1 MLKHFFVYFLL
12 FLSFF
17 SNAQSILEKGMPFV
31 QNYLPESYGNHGK
44 IWDIKSAKNGMIY
57 MASEDG
63 LLEFDGKT
71 WGHFKSYRGYTRS
84 LYVAD
89 DSTIYAGADM
99 DFGVWKKNKFRKF
112 SFTSLYPFRKKIGG
126 VNEEF
131 WGTYQIKNQ
140 MVFVSHQNIYIRS
153 EKKLTKFSA
162 KSRFSNSFFVN
173 GRLFLADEK
182 KGLFEYDGVKLKL
195 LFPYPDNSS
204 LDVSGVFF
212 NGNSLRI
219 ITKDKGIFEWNNG
232 RLTPLQ
238 LEVSSMLIKNKVF
251 SFITLGKQYYA
262 FGTILDGI
270 YITDLNGKIIQHI
283 NKSKGL
289 PNNTVLCMHYQK
301 NGKLWLGLDYGI
313 SSVDIKNDITY
324 FYSQD
329 DDFGTGYTAA
339 FKDDTFFL
347 GSNQGLYFTDW
358 NEMGNPRSGTFLQMI
373 EGSEGQ
379 VWTLKNIDGNLYCGH
394 DKGLFILEKNSL
406 KKVNNEYG
414 VSAITPF
421 RKNYVLT
428 GNYSG
433 IFVYKKENNILKFIK
448 KMNLIVGAV
457 SQIEVENDH
466 TIWINIPNY
475 GILRTTIDASFN
487 AVNRQIFPDSNF
499 KGNLPHLYKI
509 KEKIKIFT
517 SSEQYDF
524 NHQNNKF
531 FPASEKVQLPVINGK
546 LPGFYIPQKLSA
558 EYNFFPI
565 YNGFALEK
573 LNFQDKNRFSSRLIF
588 TKAQMFNNMGNFDL
602 EENQKLPYRFNNLR
616 FVFSLPNEGGVEYQY
631 FLDGFSKD
639 WSVWNSENKI
649 EFLGLKEGTYS
660 FLVKAKIGNQISDI
674 KTFTFRINPPWYRS
688 LYSYAAYLLII
699 AGFFYSLKKYQ
710 ENKLKKQKLELL
722 KKEQNALREQAEKH
736 RQEMFFEKQ
745 RQLENEKN
753 NLKEEIK
760 NKTIELATKAKED
773 EDKNRLLS
781 TINEKILEIENNP
794 NISKIRLGEIRRTLK
809 TYLETDD
816 HTFEI
821 QMDELH
827 QEFFKA
833 MRKKFPNLSIYDLRL
848 CAYLKIGLNSKEMAD
863 IFQVLPSSINVSR
876 SRLRKKLG
884 LKPEDDLFDFLNNFE

>member
-1 MLKHFFVYFLL
+1 MLKYFFAYFLL
-12 FLSFF
+12 FLSLF
-17 SNAQSILEKGMPFV
+17 SDAQSILEKGMPFV
-31 QNYLPESYGNHGK
+31 QNYLPENYGNHGK
-44 IWDIKSAKNGMIY
+44 IWDVKSAENGMIY

-63 LLEFDGKT
+63 LLEFDGKI
-71 WGHFKSYRGYTRS
+71 WSHFKSYRGYTRS
-84 LYVAD
+84 LCVAN

-99 DFGVWKKNKFRKF
+99 DFGIWKRNKFRKF
-112 SFTSLYPFRKKIGG
+112 TFTSLYPFKKKIGG

-140 MVFVSHQNIYIRS
+140 IVFVSHQNVYAVLN
-153 EKKLTKFSA
+153 KKLTKLSA
-162 KSRFSNSFFVN
+162 QSRFSNSFFVN
-173 GRLFLADEK
+173 GRLFLADER
-182 KGLFEYDGVKLKL
+182 KGLFEYTGSQLKL
-195 LFPYPDNSS
+195 IFPFENSNP
-204 LDVSGVFF
+204 LDISGVIIR
-212 NGNSLRI
+212 GNTLRI
-219 ITKDKGIFEWNNG
+219 VTKNKGIFEWNNG
-232 RLTPLQ
+232 KLTSLQ
-238 LEVSSMLIKNKVF
+238 FEVSPALIKGKVF
-251 SFITLGKQYYA
+251 SFISLGTQYYA
-262 FGTILDGI
+262 FGTILDGM

-339 FKDDTFFL
+339 FKDHIFFL

-358 NEMGNPRSGTFLQMI
+358 NEMGNPRSGTFLKMI

-394 DKGLFILEKNSL
+394 DKGLFVLENNGL
-406 KKVNNEYG
+406 KKINNEYG

-421 RKNYVLT
+421 GKDYVLT

-433 IFVYKKENNILKFIK
+433 VFVYKKENNALKFVK

-487 AVNRQIFPDSNF
+487 PINRQIFPDNNF
-499 KGNLPHLYKI
+499 KGNLPNLYKI
-509 KEKIKIFT
+509 NQKIKIFT
-517 SSEQYDF
+517 TAEQYDF
-524 NHQNNKF
+524 NNQNNKF
-531 FPASEKVQLPVINGK
+531 FPASDKIQLPVINGK
-546 LPGFYIPQKLSA
+546 LPGFYIPQKISA
-558 EYNFFPI
+558 DYNFFPV
-565 YNGFALEK
+565 YNGFSLEK
-573 LNFQDKNRFSSRLIF
+573 LNFQNKDKFSSVLIF
-588 TKAQMFNNMGNFDL
+588 RKAEMFNNTGNFDL
-602 EENQKLPYRFNNLR
+602 EENQELAYRFNNLR
-616 FVFSLPNEGGVEYQY
+616 FVFSLPNEDAVEYSY

-639 WSVWNSENKI
+639 WSVWNAENKI
-649 EFLGLKEGTYS
+649 EFLGLKEGSYR
-660 FLVKAKIGNQISDI
+660 FMVKAKKGNQISDA
-674 KTFTFRINPPWYRS
+674 KAFTFRVKAPWYRS
-688 LYSYAAYLLII
+688 LYSYAAYFLMI
-699 AGFFYSLKKYQ
+699 AGLFYFLKRYQ

-736 RQEMFFEKQ
+736 RQEMLLEKQ
-745 RQLENEKN
+745 KQLENEKN

-760 NKTIELATKAKED
+760 SKTIELATKAKED

-781 TINEKILEIENNP
+781 TINEKIREIENNP

>member
-1 MLKHFFVYFLL
+1 MLKYFFAYILL
-12 FLSFF
+12 FLSLF
-17 SNAQSILEKGMPFV
+17 SDAQSILEKGMPFV
-31 QNYLPESYGNHGK
+31 QNYLPENYGNHGK
-44 IWDIKSAKNGMIY
+44 IWDVKSAKNGMIY

-63 LLEFDGKT
+63 LLEFDGKI
-71 WGHFKSYRGYTRS
+71 WSHFKSYRGYTRS
-84 LYVAD
+84 LYVAN

-99 DFGVWKKNKFRKF
+99 DFGVWKKDKFRKF
-112 SFTSLYPFRKKIGG
+112 SFTSMYPFKKKIGG

-140 MVFVSHQNIYIRS
+140 MVFVSHQNIYIS
-153 EKKLTKFSA
+153 SYKKLTKLSA
-162 KSRFSNSFFVN
+162 KSRFSKSFFVN

-182 KGLFEYDGVKLKL
+182 KGLFEYDGSQLKL
-195 LFPYPDNSS
+195 LFPFTDNNP
-204 LDVSGVFF
+204 LDISGVFI
-212 NGNSLRI
+212 NGNALRI
-219 ITKDKGIFEWNNG
+219 VTKNKGIFEWNNG
-232 RLTPLQ
+232 KLTPLSF
-238 LEVSSMLIKNKVF
+238 EVSPSLIKGKVF
-251 SFITLGKQYYA
+251 SFINLGTQYYA

-379 VWTLKNIDGNLYCGH
+379 VWTLKNIDGDLYCGH
-394 DKGLFILEKNSL
+394 DKGLFVLDKNSL
-406 KKVNNEYG
+406 KKINNEYG

-421 RKNYVLT
+421 RKDYVLT

-433 IFVYKKENNILKFIK
+433 VFVYKKENNTLKFIK
-448 KMNLIVGAV
+448 KMHLIVGAV

-475 GILRTTIDASFN
+475 GILRTTVDDNFN
-487 AVNRQIFPDSNF
+487 PVNRQIFPDNNF
-499 KGNLPHLYKI
+499 KGNLPNIYRIHQ
-509 KEKIKIFT
+509 KIKIFT
-517 SSEQYDF
+517 TAEQYDF
-524 NHQNNKF
+524 NNGNNKF
-531 FPASEKVQLPVINGK
+531 FPATDKIQLPVISGK
-546 LPGFYIPQKLSA
+546 LPGFYIPQKISTD
-558 EYNFFPI
+558 YNFFPV

-573 LNFQDKNRFSSRLIF
+573 LNLQNKERFSSGLIF
-588 TKAQMFNNMGNFDL
+588 RKAEMFNNTGNFDL
-602 EENQKLPYRFNNLR
+602 ETQQQLPYRFNNLR
-616 FVFSLPNEGGVEYQY
+616 FVFSLPNEDAVEYSY

-639 WSVWNSENKI
+639 WSVWSSDNKI
-649 EFLGLKEGTYS
+649 EFLGLKEGSYS
-660 FLVKAKIGNQISDI
+660 FLVKAKKGNQISDV
-674 KTFTFRINPPWYRS
+674 KAFYFRVKAPWYRS
-688 LYSYAAYLLII
+688 LYSYAAYFLLI
-699 AGFFYSLKKYQ
+699 AGLFYFLKKYQ

-736 RQEMFFEKQ
+736 RQEMILEKQ
-745 RQLENEKN
+745 KQLENEKN

-760 NKTIELATKAKED
+760 SKTIELATKAKED

-884 LKPEDDLFDFLNNFE
+884 LKPEDDLFDFLNNLE

>member
-1 MLKHFFVYFLL
+1 MLKYFFAYILL
-12 FLSFF
+12 FLSLF
-17 SNAQSILEKGMPFV
+17 SDAQSILEKGMPFV
-31 QNYLPESYGNHGK
+31 QNYLPENYGNHGK
-44 IWDIKSAKNGMIY
+44 IWDVKSAKNGMIY

-84 LYVAD
+84 LYVAN

-99 DFGVWKKNKFRKF
+99 DFGIWKRNKFRKF
-112 SFTSLYPFRKKIGG
+112 TFTSLYPFKKKIGG

-140 MVFVSHQNIYIRS
+140 MVFVSHQNIYIS
-153 EKKLTKFSA
+153 SYKKLTKISA

-182 KGLFEYDGVKLKL
+182 KGLFEYDSSQLKL
-195 LFPYPDNSS
+195 IFPFTDNNS
-204 LDVSGVFF
+204 LDISGVFI
-212 NGNSLRI
+212 NGNALRI
-219 ITKDKGIFEWNNG
+219 VTKNKGIFEWNNG
-232 RLTPLQ
+232 KLTPLSF
-238 LEVSSMLIKNKVF
+238 EVSPSLIKGKVF
-251 SFITLGKQYYA
+251 SFINLGTQYYA

-394 DKGLFILEKNSL
+394 DKGLFVLNKNSL
-406 KKVNNEYG
+406 KKINNEYG

-421 RKNYVLT
+421 RKDYVLT

-433 IFVYKKENNILKFIK
+433 VFVYKKENNTLKFIK

-475 GILRTTIDASFN
+475 GILRTTVDDNFN
-487 AVNRQIFPDSNF
+487 PVNRQIFPDNNF
-499 KGNLPHLYKI
+499 KGNLPDIYRIHQ
-509 KEKIKIFT
+509 KIKIFT
-517 SSEQYDF
+517 TAEQYDF
-524 NHQNNKF
+524 NNRNNKF
-531 FPASEKVQLPVINGK
+531 FPASDKIQLPVISGK
-546 LPGFYIPQKLSA
+546 LPGFYIPQKISTD
-558 EYNFFPI
+558 YNFFPV

-573 LNFQDKNRFSSRLIF
+573 LNLQNKERFSSGLIF
-588 TKAQMFNNMGNFDL
+588 RKAEMFNNTGNFDL
-602 EENQKLPYRFNNLR
+602 ENRQQLPYRFNNLR
-616 FVFSLPNEGGVEYQY
+616 FVFSLPNEDAVEYSY

-660 FLVKAKIGNQISDI
+660 LLVKAKIGKQISEV

-688 LYSYAAYLLII
+688 LYSYVAYLLMI
-699 AGFFYSLKKYQ
+699 AGLFYFLKKYQ

-736 RQEMFFEKQ
+736 RQEMILEKQ
-745 RQLENEKN
+745 KQLENEKN

-760 NKTIELATKAKED
+760 SKTIELATKAKED